1 LKIEPSLLAQLTKV
15 KFAALSLAALTIGCE
30 VRQKKSELPR
40 GDKETILFNAMDRKT
55 TEMSGL

>member
-1 LKIEPSLLAQLTKV
+1 M
-15 KFAALSLAALTIGCE
+15 FAALSLAALTIGCE